1 MRISK
6 QTPYKRS
13 TNIHFLTNEYT
24 NAGQISNHVLVER
37 LQTAKD
43 RAGRRTL
50 SSQVECRHLLSIT
63 AAYRRSGKD
72 RYSGSTCSNQ
82 RLQLCFWYFCCA
94 FLIFRFWILC
104 KINYNNV
111 KYLFLQST
119 YCPTSVNIQWRCSF
133 SLKAKRMK
141 PSWQVRKLGLLI
153 PIRIRLHNYSED
165 LTRWK

>member
-1 MRISK
+1 MLN
-6 QTPYKRS
+6 PYLHLQMQCHPHMVSLCTIKCLLFHR
-13 TNIHFLTNEYT
+13 
-24 NAGQISNHVLVER
+24 NH
-37 LQTAKD
+37 
-43 RAGRRTL
+43 RT
-50 SSQVECRHLLSIT
+50 VECRHLLSIT
-63 AAYRRSGKD
+63 AAYRQSGKD